1 MEKRDTL
8 DGEMVK
14 REICAAG
21 LVLPVGRLGF
31 AVMSGGDP
39 LEDVGRGS
47 NGKSSSH
54 SNPARSNPKIKD
66 KAGW

>member
-14 REICAAG
+14 RETCATG
-21 LVLPVGRLGF
+21 LVMTVGGLGF

-39 LEDVGRGS
+39 SEDVGRGN

-54 SNPARSNPKIKD
+54 SNPAPKIKD
-66 KAGW
+66 KEGW

>member
-14 REICAAG
+14 RETCATG
-21 LVLPVGRLGF
+21 LVMPVGRLGF
-31 AVMSGGDP
+31 AVMSGDTS
-39 LEDVGRGS
+39 EDVGRGN

-54 SNPARSNPKIKD
+54 SNPAPRIKD
-66 KAGW
+66 KEGW